1 MELYE
6 AIYGR
11 KSERSFS
18 EAKDVSQA
26 TVDRLL
32 EAACQAPSAGFLE
45 PWRFFVVRSIEYK
58 NMLVDAAYGQ
68 SFIAKAPVVIVVCAD
83 VRISSRGYGMRGS
96 GLYAIQDTSAATEN
110 LLLAAYSEGLGT
122 CWVGAFDEI
131 RVAQALSLPD
141 DLRPLALIALGYPDS
156 KRQKPKRRNIS
167 EITKYL

>member
-11 KSERSFS
+11 KSVRSFD
-18 EAKDVSQA
+18 ETKDVPLN
-26 TVDRLL
+26 TVNKLL
-32 EAACQAPSAGFLE
+32 EAACQAPSAGFIE
-45 PWRFFVVRSIEYK
+45 PWRFFVVRSNECK
-58 NMLVDAAYGQ
+58 NMLVNAAYGQ

-83 VRISSRGYGMRGS
+83 IKVSSKGYGMRGS

-122 CWVGAFDEI
+122 CWVGAFDEV

-141 DLRPLALIALGYPDS
+141 DLRPLAMVPLGYPDS
-156 KRQKPKRRNIS
+156 KRQKPKRKSIS
-167 EITKYL
+167 EVTKYI